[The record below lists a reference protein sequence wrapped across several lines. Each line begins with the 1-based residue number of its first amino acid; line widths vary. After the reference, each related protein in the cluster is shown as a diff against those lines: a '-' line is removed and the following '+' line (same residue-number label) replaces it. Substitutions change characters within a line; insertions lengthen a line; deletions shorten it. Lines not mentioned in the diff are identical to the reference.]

1 LLVWVCAQVPIAVWS
16 AILAQQ
22 DKDKIKMA
30 IKQAASILTIQRAI
44 RQFRDRKWER
54 KLLKIDPTISQVGA
68 CMHV

>member
-1 LLVWVCAQVPIAVWS
+1 MPIAVWS

-68 CMHV
+68 CHVCI